1 MGDGRAC
8 YGHLLHEVQ
17 KASQTSMLL
26 RLRVS
31 FAMLGVCPC
40 HLPAAPPLTASIL
53 GGLWRCLVSLP
64 KSCRS
69 RHAWGA

>member
-31 FAMLGVCPC
+31 FAMLGV
-40 HLPAAPPLTASIL
+40 
-53 GGLWRCLVSLP
+53 
-64 KSCRS
+64 
-69 RHAWGA
+69 